1 VLTGTTAFRLDKVA
15 AYLSDDGA
23 EQYFTRGLRAGYNSD
38 DARRFADAIL
48 EEVLGSYAS
57 PDVRYQTHGQYLS
70 DAFRVRANRARADRN
85 YLSLIR
91 QIGTFWG
98 TLLAVGGYSRGESFV
113 ARNVG
118 LKSYWH
124 EGQWKVRIIFMDHDA
139 LVISG
144 PEDRGFQA
152 NGSLQCM
159 RLDET
164 YIFGRANHFATSEIG
179 YLRNIY
185 RVGRRVSDEGDAVIR
200 TALLDAYKKTRHAML
215 TNPKLRTFFHGEFV
229 KQICDWDTMAA
240 GYAKLNGDKAEW
252 AGWKRR
258 MTKMLKVRG
267 YRPPRAFQRYLS
279 VLEKHKAFI
288 ERYSFLYD
296 SDNV

>member
-1 VLTGTTAFRLDKVA
+1 VANAFK
-15 AYLSDDGA
+15 
-23 EQYFTRGLRAGYNSD
+23 
-38 DARRFADAIL
+38 
-48 EEVLGSYAS
+48 
-57 PDVRYQTHGQYLS
+57 
-70 DAFRVRANRARADRN
+70 VRANRARADRT
-85 YLSLIR
+85 YLSLVR

-124 EGQWKVRIIFMDHDA
+124 EGQWKVRLIFMDHDA

-144 PEDRGFQA
+144 PEDKGFMA

-164 YIFGRANHFATSEIG
+164 YIFGRADYFAASEIG
-179 YLRNIY
+179 CLQRIY
-185 RVGRRVSDEGDAVIR
+185 RVGRRVSAEGETAVR

-215 TNPKLRTFFHGEFV
+215 TNPKLRTFFSPEFV
-229 KQICDWDTMAA
+229 NQICDWDKMAA
-240 GYAKLNGDKAEW
+240 GYARLNGDKGEW
-252 AGWKRR
+252 ATWKRR
-258 MTKMLKVRG
+258 MTKMLKQHG

-288 ERYSFLYD
+288 DRYSFLYESEAATD
-296 SDNV
+296 RG